1 MKIPFELAGI
11 ALAALLSE
19 NFILVKCLGLGVR
32 EQALREPK
40 DAFRTGYSLTLVMV
54 VTAMLGWLADNLILV
69 RFSLT
74 YLRTLVFTLLALSVV
89 AGLRRVIRA
98 CLPELSRR
106 IDENLASITTNC
118 AALGVV
124 LLISQRG
131 YALVPA
137 LVFAF
142 FGGLGSTVTL
152 VSYASLRE
160 EVDMESCPRPFRGVP
175 IHLITMGLMA
185 MAMIGFY
192 GLHVN

>member
-54 VTAMLGWLADNLILV
+54 VTALLGWLADNLILV

-98 CLPELSRR
+98 CLPEFLCIRR
-106 IDENLASITTNC
+106 ESKYCSCC

-124 LLISQRG
+124 LLISQRSYSLG
-131 YALVPA
+131 AA
-137 LVFAF
+137 LVFALC
-142 FGGLGSTVTL
+142 GGIGATVVM
-152 VSYASLRE
+152 VSYASLGE
-160 EVDMESCPRPFRGVP
+160 EVDMESCPKVFRGVP
-175 IHLITMGLMA
+175 IRLITMGLMA
-185 MAMIGFY
+185 MAMVGFY
-192 GLHVN
+192 GLHLN

>member
-54 VTAMLGWLADNLILV
+54 VTALLGWLADNLILV

-124 LLISQRG
+124 LLISQRSYSLG
-131 YALVPA
+131 AA
-137 LVFAF
+137 LVFALC
-142 FGGLGSTVTL
+142 GGIGATVVM
-152 VSYASLRE
+152 VSYASLGE
-160 EVDMESCPRPFRGVP
+160 VVDMESCPKVFRGVP
-175 IHLITMGLMA
+175 IRLITMGLMA
-185 MAMIGFY
+185 MAMVGFY
-192 GLHVN
+192 GLHLN

>member
-54 VTAMLGWLADNLILV
+54 VTALLGWLADNLILV

-89 AGLRRVIRA
+89 AGLRRGIRA
-98 CLPELSRR
+98 CLP
-106 IDENLASITTNC
+106 SITTNC

-131 YALVPA
+131 YGLGAA
-137 LVFAF
+137 LVFALR
-142 FGGLGSTVTL
+142 GGIGATVVM
-152 VSYASLRE
+152 VSYASLGE
-160 EVDMESCPRPFRGVP
+160 EVDMESCPKVFRGVP
-175 IHLITMGLMA
+175 IRLITMGLMA
-185 MAMIGFY
+185 MAMVGFY
-192 GLHVN
+192 GLHLN

>member
-54 VTAMLGWLADNLILV
+54 VTALLGWLADNLILV

-98 CLPELSRR
+98 LS
-106 IDENLASITTNC
+106 
-118 AALGVV
+118 
-124 LLISQRG
+124 LIH
-131 YALVPA
+131 
-137 LVFAF
+137 
-142 FGGLGSTVTL
+142 
-152 VSYASLRE
+152 
-160 EVDMESCPRPFRGVP
+160 
-175 IHLITMGLMA
+175 I
-185 MAMIGFY
+185 
-192 GLHVN
+192 

>member
-54 VTAMLGWLADNLILV
+54 VTALLGWLADNLILV

-124 LLISQRG
+124 LLISQRSYSLG
-131 YALVPA
+131 AA
-137 LVFAF
+137 LVFALC
-142 FGGLGSTVTL
+142 GGIGATVVK
-152 VSYASLRE
+152 VSDACRGG
-160 EVDMESCPRPFRGVP
+160 EVDM
-175 IHLITMGLMA
+175 
-185 MAMIGFY
+185 
-192 GLHVN
+192 

>member
-54 VTAMLGWLADNLILV
+54 VTALLGWLADNLILV

-89 AGLRRVIRA
+89 AGLRA

-131 YALVPA
+131 YGLGAA
-137 LVFAF
+137 LVFALC
-142 FGGLGSTVTL
+142 GGIGATVVM
-152 VSYASLRE
+152 VSYASLGE
-160 EVDMESCPRPFRGVP
+160 EVDMESCPKVFRGVP
-175 IHLITMGLMA
+175 IRLITMGLMA
-185 MAMIGFY
+185 MAMVGFY
-192 GLHVN
+192 GLHLN